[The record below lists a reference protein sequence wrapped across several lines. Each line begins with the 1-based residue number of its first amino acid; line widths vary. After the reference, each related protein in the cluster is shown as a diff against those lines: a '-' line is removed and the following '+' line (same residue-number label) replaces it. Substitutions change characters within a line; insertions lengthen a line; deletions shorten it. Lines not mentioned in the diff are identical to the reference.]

1 MTSTNLS
8 KIQRAINALKKECLP
23 RNVKSSLIGDYADF
37 LQEKEKLQSLYSFNL
52 SVFNSLVKLAN
63 EIWCSKER
71 LKRYELL
78 ITIERYL
85 RKGSDKLDDTA
96 KMNLFHLMKKIFEN
110 DVSNNSAN
118 ICISMLRGF
127 YFSTE
132 YEVWLCEKAEHYPE
146 LIHRIITYPI
156 ASSVITKWVS
166 ENFNREEFRQQRYKA
181 LSWLINENLDYII
194 DNQILIDDFEY
205 VNEIDT
211 NRMLIWLE
219 DESFTFVDSRYR
231 ASGMRHDEKLHNC
244 LASRPYCSVICSG
257 LSAGDIPDF
266 TPLRNYFTENLSDIK
281 SQTMLWAVAYSKL
294 PSNIKY
300 KLLKRYYSPA
310 CFYTLLNIAKRYKF
324 LHILEWLKKQPAS
337 TSIFCEIEIGRRG
350 INYF

>member
-8 KIQRAINALKKECLP
+8 KIQQAINTIKKERLS
-23 RNVKSSLIGDYADF
+23 RNVKNSLIGDYADF
-37 LQEKEKLQSLYSFNL
+37 LREKENLKSLYNFNL
-52 SVFNSLVKLAN
+52 LVFNSLVKLAN
-63 EIWCSKER
+63 ELWCSKER

-85 RKGSDKLDDTA
+85 KRGSDKLDDTA

-110 DVSNNSAN
+110 GVSNNSSN

-132 YEVWLCEKAEHYPE
+132 YEIWLCENVELYPE
-146 LIHRIITYPI
+146 LIHRIITYPV

-181 LSWLINENLDYII
+181 LSWLINENLDYVI

-205 VNEIDT
+205 VNEVDT
-211 NRMLIWLE
+211 KRMLIWLE
-219 DESFTFVDSRYR
+219 YESYTFVDSRYIKN
-231 ASGMRHDEKLHNC
+231 GMRDGEKLNNC
-244 LASRPYCSVICSG
+244 LTSRPYCSVICSG
-257 LSAGDIPDF
+257 LSVGDMPDF
-266 TPLRNYFTENLSDIK
+266 TPLRNYFTENLTGIK

-294 PSNIKY
+294 PTNVKY
-300 KLLKRYYSPA
+300 KLLKKYYSPA

-324 LHILEWLKKQPAS
+324 LSILEWLKKRLAS
-337 TSIFCEIEIGRRG
+337 TSIFCKIEIGRTVG
-350 INYF
+350 